1 MTAVPTNICR
11 MAGRQLKE
19 IVRAFRTR
27 DELSFRRA
35 ILEIVEEEEARHHF
49 AIARDLRALLASGGS
64 TSAVSEE
71 IFELPVAPKSRD
83 GEWDLVEVRA
93 PSVEL
98 SDLVLDL
105 KPLELLEGLAYE
117 AARWETLDLAAVPR
131 RQKLLLTGPAGT
143 GKTSAAEA
151 LASALG
157 WPLAL
162 VSVDTVVSS
171 YLGETASNLRRVF
184 EFAQHHRVVLVF
196 DEFDALGRMRD
207 DSSEHGEM
215 KRVVSSFLQFLERYR
230 GPSFIVAITNY
241 PGLLDFALWRRFDE
255 VTEFGLPSVHAIRR
269 LIRMR
274 SRSMA
279 MKPFAVEATASAL
292 KGLPHAAVEKFVND
306 IRRHQALS
314 GDVSPEMVTEYLNN
328 IRRRPW

>member
-1 MTAVPTNICR
+1 

-19 IVRAFRTR
+19 VVRAFRTR

-35 ILEIVEEEEARHHF
+35 VLEIVEEEEARHHF
-49 AIARDLRALLASGGS
+49 AIARDLRALLAAGGES
-64 TSAVSEE
+64 TTANFVVD
-71 IFELPVAPKSRD
+71 LPASPKSRD
-83 GEWDLVEVRA
+83 GEWDLVEVRS
-93 PSVEL
+93 PVVEL
-98 SDLVLDL
+98 ADLVLDP
-105 KPLELLEGLAYE
+105 KPFQLLESLAFE
-117 AARWETLDLAAVPR
+117 AARWEMLDIAAVPR
-131 RQKLLLTGPAGT
+131 RQKLLLTGAAGT

-157 WPLAL
+157 WPLAI
-162 VSVDTVVSS
+162 VAVDTVVSS

-184 EFAQHHRVVLVF
+184 EFAENHRVVLVF

-230 GPSFIVAITNY
+230 GPSFIVAISNY

-255 VTEFGLPSVHAIRR
+255 VSEFGLPSVHAIRR
-269 LIRMR
+269 LLRMR
-274 SRSMA
+274 SRSLA
-279 MKPFAVEATASAL
+279 NKPFAIDAVASQL

-306 IRRHQALS
+306 IRRRQAL
-314 GDVSPEMVTEYLNN
+314 GTVVTPEMVTEDLNN